1 MTVHEMACL
10 PRPRPLPTIALSSI
24 LANSSRQLVHTD
36 APTAN
41 LTTLAEASTLR
52 AIRRITRIH
61 HRYPTTRV
69 PGGADADS
77 LSPSTSHCHV
87 NRENLAVVIEIERTE
102 TEKNHLNTT
111 HNVDYSPHP
120 SG

>member
-10 PRPRPLPTIALSSI
+10 PRLRLLPTIALSSNPGK
-24 LANSSRQLVHTD
+24 LVEATRPHRRTDRQPHGAV
-36 APTAN
+36 
-41 LTTLAEASTLR
+41 EASPPR

-87 NRENLAVVIEIERTE
+87 NRDNLAVVIEIERTE
-102 TEKNHLNTT
+102 TEKNHLNTP
-111 HNVDYSPHP
+111 HSVDYSPHP